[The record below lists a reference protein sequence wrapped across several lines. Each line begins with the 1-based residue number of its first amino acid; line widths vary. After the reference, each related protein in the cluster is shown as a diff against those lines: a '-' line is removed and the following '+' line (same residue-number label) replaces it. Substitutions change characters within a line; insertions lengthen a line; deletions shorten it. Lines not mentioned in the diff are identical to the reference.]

1 MRPSASTLAGAKLC
15 ALSTAALITSCTV
28 PCLELVGLAS
38 GAVGRFAGDLMP
50 MSSLCPTRIS
60 SVVTDGGGPEVDMGC
75 ECAHHHRSDSTLG
88 MHRHPSSLEEA
99 GRDWRGE
106 NSACCGGWGKTAGEL
121 LARFAGKWENEP
133 RAEEHARRGTRR
145 RLTNTS
151 AYLIFSMT
159 RKVSDMSMA
168 YPLAAVV
175 ARFSSM

>member
-1 MRPSASTLAGAKLC
+1 MRPNASTLAGAKLC
-15 ALSTAALITSCTV
+15 ARSTAALITSCTV

-60 SVVTDGGGPEVDMGC
+60 SVVTGGGGPEVDMGC
-75 ECAHHHRSDSTLG
+75 ECARHHRSDSTLG

-121 LARFAGKWENEP
+121 LARFAGNGKTS
-133 RAEEHARRGTRR
+133 RGPKNTRGE
-145 RLTNTS
+145 
-151 AYLIFSMT
+151 AHD
-159 RKVSDMSMA
+159 VD
-168 YPLAAVV
+168 
-175 ARFSSM
+175 

>member
-60 SVVTDGGGPEVDMGC
+60 SVVTGGGGPEVDMGC

-99 GRDWRGE
+99 GRGKTQP
-106 NSACCGGWGKTAGEL
+106 AAGGWGKTAGSFWRDLPAMVKRAAGRRKRAVRRTTSMNPYERLPYL
-121 LARFAGKWENEP
+121 LHDP
-133 RAEEHARRGTRR
+133 
-145 RLTNTS
+145 
-151 AYLIFSMT
+151 
-159 RKVSDMSMA
+159 
-168 YPLAAVV
+168 
-175 ARFSSM
+175 